1 MSEPSG
7 HLPEPTVRE
16 RLLDAALETA
26 TTNGL
31 AKLSVGDVA
40 RRADLSRQTL
50 YRYFPSRDA
59 LVSELV
65 ISETAKLIE
74 QVLGAA
80 LAHQDPRDALEAGL
94 LAALRATRDHP
105 LLDRLLRTEPEA
117 LLPLLTTEGSPVMV
131 QVRAIVEMI
140 LIERTPDLAADP
152 VEVRRFA
159 DVVARLL
166 ISYAIS
172 APDDPPEVVAAFVAG
187 FLINGALPPEA
198 AATST
203 TAPEVTP

>member
-1 MSEPSG
+1 MSEQRG

-26 TTNGL
+26 TINGL

-40 RRADLSRQTL
+40 RRAELSRQTL

-65 ISETAKLIE
+65 VSETAKLIE

-80 LAHQDPRDALEAGL
+80 LPHQDPRDALEAAL

-172 APDDPPEVVAAFVAG
+172 APDDPPEVVAAFVSS
-187 FLINGALPPEA
+187 FLINGARPPEA

-203 TAPEVTP
+203 PAPEVTP